1 MAGAKGKGGKKGRRT
16 KGPQNNDTRE
26 LIFKEDEQ
34 TYGVITKLFG
44 NSRLEV
50 KCYDDVVRA
59 CKIAGKLRKRV
70 WMGVGD
76 LVLVS
81 IRDFEPTKGDVILK
95 YTDEEAKLLKKYKEI
110 DVLPSEVID
119 GLNNQFDYKPPV
131 AAGAEDEDD
140 DDDDV
145 DLDDL

>member
-16 KGPQNNDTRE
+16 KGTQNNDTRE
-26 LIFKEDEQ
+26 LIFAEDEQ
-34 TYGVITKLFG
+34 TYGVITKPFG
-44 NSRLEV
+44 NSRVEV
-50 KCYDDVVRA
+50 KCYDSVTRA

-81 IRDFEPTKGDVILK
+81 IRDFEPEKGDVILK
-95 YTDEEAKLLKKYKEI
+95 YTDDEAKLLKKYKEI

-119 GLNNQFDYKPPV
+119 GLNVQFDYKPST
-131 AAGAEDEDD
+131 AAEGSSDGDV
-140 DDDDV
+140 DDV
-145 DLDDL
+145 DKDDL